1 MRWERRARGRVMVL
15 AHPLCLV
22 SRLLVLE
29 LVAPRMVLG
38 RLEPSLLLWLV
49 VMVMSV
55 LVMAVLVMAAL
66 AVAGRQAE
74 VTILPLS
81 RSLLL
86 PFCRPL
92 RSWQSSSSLL
102 EAFWIALVELR
113 V

>member
-1 MRWERRARGRVMVL
+1 MRSEPRARGRVVAL

-22 SRLLVLE
+22 SRLLVRE
-29 LVAPRMVLG
+29 LVPPLMVLA
-38 RLEPSLLLWLV
+38 EFAPSLLLWLV

-55 LVMAVLVMAAL
+55 LVMAAL
-66 AVAGRQAE
+66 AVAGRQAV

-86 PFCRPL
+86 PSCRPL
-92 RSWQSSSSLL
+92 RSWQSFSSLL
-102 EAFWIALVELR
+102 EACWIALVELR